1 VRLSSNCSYLLVAS
15 WLPASGSLAGAAVV
29 RVGVGLGVVVE
40 AVVGLEVGVAVDPE
54 PSESPGVASGDG
66 ASALSGLGS
75 SDSVAVESV
84 AVESVAVGSVACGA
98 GADWVCSAVA
108 ELVAVGLGSDG
119 LIREEIKDSATKATI
134 TMVIV
139 LDLDVLRLGTRTPP
153 TVFAD

>member
-1 VRLSSNCSYLLVAS
+1 M
-15 WLPASGSLAGAAVV
+15 
-29 RVGVGLGVVVE
+29 
-40 AVVGLEVGVAVDPE
+40 VVGLEVGVAVDPE
-54 PSESPGVASGDG
+54 PSESAGVAPDDG
-66 ASALSGLGS
+66 ASEPSGPGS
-75 SDSVAVESV
+75 SDSVAVEL
-84 AVESVAVGSVACGA
+84 VAVGSAACGA
-98 GADWVCSAVA
+98 GADWVCPAVT